1 MTRIPSI
8 LVALLFLLA
17 PMFLA
22 AAPAPEPVNGIAAK
36 VNQEIITYRQVQ
48 EILFPLLRR
57 MAPEEADRQAPRLQ
71 KEIID
76 QLVAHELILHDY
88 KTEGYLLPDSVVEE
102 QIQRRIRDQY
112 GDRKTLAK
120 TLRAQGDT
128 YEKFRERERE
138 NIIVTQMSHINVAS
152 DIIISPKKIREYF
165 EAHQDE
171 FQLEERVR
179 LRMILINQP
188 EGAPAD
194 RAAKMAREIL
204 LKLNDG
210 AVFEEMARVYS
221 EGAHA
226 KNGGDWGWVEKS
238 VLRADLAEQAFTL
251 KKGEHSGVIAT
262 ENAAF
267 IMKVEERQGKGVR
280 PLIEVSEKIENTL
293 LSEERSR
300 LYKQYVERLKRRQYV
315 AYF

>member
-1 MTRIPSI
+1 MIRIPFI
-8 LVALLFLLA
+8 FVALLLLTA
-17 PMFLA
+17 SMSLQA
-22 AAPAPEPVNGIAAK
+22 GPAPEPVNGIAAK
-36 VNQEIITYRQVQ
+36 VNKEIITYRQVQ

-57 MAPEEADRQAPRLQ
+57 MPPEEADRQAPRLQ

-88 KTEGYLLPDSVVEE
+88 KTEGYILPESVVEE
-102 QIQRRIRDQY
+102 QIQRRIREQY

-138 NIIVTQMSHINVAS
+138 NIIVQQMRHVNVSS
-152 DIIISPKKIREYF
+152 DIIVSPKKIREYF
-165 EAHQDE
+165 ESNEDE
-171 FQLEERVR
+171 FQLEERVK
-179 LRMILINQP
+179 LRMIVVNQP

-204 LKLNDG
+204 IKLNDG
-210 AVFEEMARVYS
+210 AAFEEMARVYS

-226 KNGGDWGWVEKS
+226 QNGGDWGWVEKS
-238 VLRADLAEQAFTL
+238 VLRKDLAEQAFTL
-251 KKGEHSGVIAT
+251 EKGKHSGVIGAA
-262 ENAAF
+262 NAAF
-267 IMKVEERQGKGVR
+267 IMKVEDREGKGVR
-280 PLIEVSEKIENTL
+280 PLTEVSEQIENTL
-293 LSEERSR
+293 LSQEQNR
-300 LYKQYVERLKRRQYV
+300 LYNLYIERLKRRQYV